1 MAVLAGRNTPL
12 FGKQGR
18 LTILPETEFKLSIK
32 GKFLL
37 MGKKKKNTLISS
49 ELNPNANPVFE
60 SPDHSGASYPGG
72 VLARHG
78 DAF

>member
-1 MAVLAGRNTPL
+1 MAVLAGRNMPL

-37 MGKKKKNTLISS
+37 MGKKKK
-49 ELNPNANPVFE
+49 
-60 SPDHSGASYPGG
+60 
-72 VLARHG
+72 LAHFFR
-78 DAF
+78 AEPKCKSCL